1 MGRKKKYHI
10 NLTDEEV
17 KRLKATIKR
26 KKTSR
31 SVCRRCQILLDL
43 DEAHGEVLTHKQSA
57 RSNGVCEATVA
68 AVILR
73 YVTGGIDGVIKY
85 KRNPNSDNTGRKVD
99 GRAEA
104 KIIQVAC
111 GPVPEGH
118 ARWTLRL
125 LAEKLKLELEIPV
138 GKDAVR
144 RTLKKTSFS
153 LTAKTIGAKVK
164 REMLN
169 L

>member
-73 YVTGGIDGVIKY
+73 YVTGGIDGVMKY
-85 KRNPNSDNTGRKVD
+85 WT
-99 GRAEA
+99 
-104 KIIQVAC
+104 VASLLRVKKFA
-111 GPVPEGH
+111 PTNRH
-118 ARWTLRL
+118 ASNRS
-125 LAEKLKLELEIPV
+125 PP
-138 GKDAVR
+138 
-144 RTLKKTSFS
+144 KT
-153 LTAKTIGAKVK
+153 
-164 REMLN
+164 
-169 L
+169 

>member
-17 KRLKATIKR
+17 NKLKSTIKR

-43 DEAHGEVLTHKQSA
+43 DEAHGEVLTHRQSA
-57 RSNGVCEATVA
+57 RSSGVCEATVA
-68 AVILR
+68 AVVLR
-73 YVTGGIDGVIKY
+73 YATGGVDEVIKY

-125 LAEKLKLELEIPV
+125 LEKELKLELEVPV
-138 GKDAVR
+138 GKDAIR
-144 RTLKKTSFS
+144 RTLKKTTLSR
-153 LTAKTIGAKVK
+153 TAKTIGASPKK
-164 REMLN
+164 GMLN